1 MKKYLLLIISMV
13 CAVTGA
19 WGQGPSV
26 SSANDTYNVILAST
40 GGGSVATAINN
51 GDITAETFK
60 VHDQKYFCLVITGE
74 INSTDLEKLA
84 TLNIDW
90 NDPAVID
97 LSQATIDGTVTA
109 VGSSFKGIRVP
120 DTYDISSSTIPN
132 NVKFA
137 YSTNYTSSNTSAEV
151 NLYVNEG
158 GMSSAISRLTY
169 HRTYQQDWDQINFLK
184 NRTVNLSGTY
194 TPSELSSLKD
204 IEGINVVVSG
214 SGNDPYTVDGCTVTI
229 NMAKAGEKSFTTLL
243 GEAKTAMTKADATQ
257 TSICTLIV
265 QGEVSN
271 TELGALNDANLSAVT
286 KIDLSGATIASGSSI
301 ENIALPTPTPT
312 LLQQLILPKDQTVSS
327 TLAATLASI
336 TSLDYAYSPS
346 SDGTATGPNQA
357 DENNT
362 STYSY
367 NPAKNTI
374 ADYVWVNK
382 AGGLKQAFTN
392 EEQLRNSFYIKVA
405 SSVALNNTD
414 VDFNG
419 LGENK
424 PTNYLFLDFSESNLT
439 PSVAA
444 NYTVTDEIG
453 YRIILPDGWTADQ
466 MAVFAALPK
475 TAASGPARGNIA
487 AVYSYNGTRLDI
499 MEITDSTY
507 MPTALSNP
515 RIVRNG
521 TTAIQVVGGSYNG
534 NVYRSFGD
542 NLLAAINDAQSVTS
556 IKSVKISTGGELPAS
571 SFTFTNNNIETLD
584 LSGVNRKSDYYIGLV
599 VSACSSLQTLILSDA
614 NVLSV
619 NASGATS
626 LTSVNL
632 TGATIELNANFSGTA
647 LATFTTNNKTII
659 GNSTQSG
666 NGLDLSGTN
675 LTSFST
681 AAKIGGD
688 INLSA
693 CDYLSSIDLR
703 QTTFANQWT
712 NPYNSK
718 IHIHKTNDEN
728 DKNVITSLGNK
739 SIHVVNEFDEANR
752 ICPYNSDNSE
762 TIAKLIDEQAYVAP
776 DCEFSATDMTLHEPE
791 DAADGDKLVYWY
803 AGDSQDKAV
812 AIVTMKAE
820 SDLSKII
827 SDNSLGN
834 SHVKV
839 KIVGPLKAADVQDLK
854 DINATVL
861 DLSEATSGV
870 SGTTIQALLAAEFD
884 GESLHENT
892 KFLIA
897 PDGSTRENLINGTSL
912 AGLSSIWSV
921 VATEDG
927 IAKNDVQRHALP
939 VGYNFTSYTK
949 KSGTLQAATVMAA
962 ASSTGDYTRTP
973 DIEGTATTKRV
984 YLSSISTF
992 RDVTISGTVNAY
1004 DLCKSTTVDD
1014 YGHLAWTRPYT
1025 EAGIEPQG
1033 YALTGQDVYGPF
1045 GSCFNL
1051 TTIDLEGAKF
1061 EQTNPADNSAHDYV
1075 TDMTLSYLNV
1085 LSANA
1090 TCKVVIPTDT
1100 SVKTIPADF
1109 MNSSVEIDA
1118 ICIPYNI
1125 ERICARAFYTID
1137 YVWTTSGT
1145 NDPEGTNTKLDN
1157 GAEYT
1162 RGGTTT
1168 LEYATNWD
1176 TTKDVKTNFDYTEEP
1191 TGGSYTFSSNLK
1203 VIETAAFANTRPH
1216 VKDVYVLNT
1225 EAPECHVDAFNTVMY
1240 LGNGGYS
1247 PVIQDGIITRDSYQN
1262 NGFWITMLHYPRQT
1276 STPNVQRYTDP
1287 TRDYSIATGERDGKG
1302 ATLYY
1307 PNQSEFIRSY
1317 VQGTYGY
1324 TWNAW
1329 DPAREFGSV
1338 KNGEFAN
1345 VTLSAYNAAD
1355 QAKAN
1360 TEYSNYTT
1368 GGDNHKYYTFY
1379 DVKAGGSAT
1388 KPSDLMDYD
1397 KIYWN
1402 EVSYSNSGT
1411 EKQHLYPTGKDYRG
1425 WHQFTLNAYA
1435 ANTTLEVEEFRSYI
1449 TDNEWWTY
1457 CPTFDITREQAIILF
1472 GTDDN
1477 KIPYISKL
1485 LYVRRDY
1492 DNNVI
1497 ALNFSDNLM
1506 EHKEAREISTV
1517 TITTDQE
1524 TGEVTAV
1531 TNASQHGN
1539 NNESGVCIIN
1549 DAAPEAND
1557 VVMSAGV
1564 PYMIKPYMPSGNVRM
1579 YQIFKNDDEY
1589 NKLVA
1594 QYNNDIS
1601 TLPFK
1606 PVVNETLYNVMKAA
1620 ENKSGSEQMTL
1631 IKNGLYTVPVFV
1643 KGTTTENAEG
1653 NYPIEGSNYKKS
1665 TSLKYT
1671 FVGSFYKSFLP
1682 GNCYFLGWDSKNSR
1696 AKFYYND
1703 KPDANVM
1710 RWNNETGIICPTAPS
1725 YTFTVSEASGNDPAQ
1740 WKIGES
1746 IGTKTTVNGIETYW
1760 LPKDDLSVYISGGS
1774 TGGAPALKSIQ
1785 EIFASP
1791 EVKADMTNGIKIV
1804 SETSNESVNAK
1815 VYSLDGQ
1822 YLGNNIQSLS
1832 KGVYIVNGKKYVVK

>member
-1 MKKYLLLIISMV
+1 MKKYLLFIISMLCV
-13 CAVTGA
+13 SIGA
-19 WGQGPSV
+19 WATDYNLNDGVVVTDDGRYTITINSATTEGAIASQISTIMTQGSPTWRNHLVIKGKINQADIDAIKGFTTFGTDACTTNNTCTYVIDFSGAEINTSATISV
-26 SSANDTYNVILAST
+26 SDKW
-40 GGGSVATAINN
+40 N
-51 GDITAETFK
+51 G
-60 VHDQKYFCLVITGE
+60 VCV
-74 INSTDLEKLA
+74 
-84 TLNIDW
+84 
-90 NDPAVID
+90 P
-97 LSQATIDGTVTA
+97 DGTDMTASYGTNVSFVLSYIDNSNIKIHLVKESGFADCKAILQDKLYKLQYHNITYTCDSSIDKTSTTFVEGKSAIESA
-109 VGSSFKGIRVP
+109 VGSG
-120 DTYDISSSTIPN
+120 
-132 NVKFA
+132 
-137 YSTNYTSSNTSAEV
+137 YTVTE
-151 NLYVNEG
+151 
-158 GMSSAISRLTY
+158 
-169 HRTYQQDWDQINFLK
+169 
-184 NRTVNLSGTY
+184 TVA
-194 TPSELSSLKD
+194 PS
-204 IEGINVVVSG
+204 
-214 SGNDPYTVDGCTVTI
+214 NDPYTVDGCTVTI

-243 GEAKTAMTKADATQ
+243 GEAKSAMTEADATQ

-271 TELGALNDANLSAVT
+271 TELEALNDANLSAVT

-301 ENIALPTPTPT
+301 ESIALPTPTSLT
-312 LLQQLILPKDQTVSS
+312 SLILPKDQTVSS
-327 TLAATLASI
+327 TLAAKLASI

-367 NPAKNTI
+367 DPAKNTI

-382 AGGLKQAFTN
+382 AGGLKQAFEN

-405 SSVALNNTD
+405 SNVALTQTD
-414 VDFNG
+414 VNFNG
-419 LGENK
+419 FTNK

-439 PSVAA
+439 PAVAA
-444 NYTVTDEIG
+444 SYTVTDNIG
-453 YRIILPDGWTADQ
+453 YRIILPNGWTGDQ
-466 MAVFAALPK
+466 MAVFAANPNCGSL
-475 TAASGPARGNIA
+475 A
-487 AVYSYNGTRLDI
+487 AVYSYNGTGNTRLDI
-499 MEITDSTY
+499 LEIKDGSY
-507 MPTALSNP
+507 MQTALTNP
-515 RIVRNG
+515 RIVRSG

-571 SFTFTNNNIETLD
+571 SFTFTNDNIETLD
-584 LSGVNRKSDYYIGLV
+584 LSGVNRKSDYYKGLD
-599 VSACSSLQTLILSDA
+599 VSACSSLQTLNLSDA

-632 TGATIELNANFSGTA
+632 TGATIELYANFSGTA

-693 CDYLSSIDLR
+693 CDNLSSIDLR

-712 NPYNSK
+712 NPFNSK
-718 IHIHKTNDEN
+718 IHIHKTNDET
-728 DKNVITSLGNK
+728 DTEVIEKLSDN
-739 SIHVVNEFDEANR
+739 SIHVVNGFDEANR

-762 TIAKLIDEQAYVAP
+762 TIAKLIDEQEYVAP
-776 DCEFSATDMTLHEPE
+776 DCEFSATDMTLHLEE
-791 DAADGDKLVYWY
+791 SATDGDKLVYWY
-803 AGDSQDKAV
+803 AGDNQDKAV

-820 SDLSKII
+820 SNLSTII
-827 SDNSLGN
+827 TDNSLGN

-839 KIVGPLKAADVQDLK
+839 KIIGPLKVADVQALK

-870 SGTTIQALLAAEFD
+870 SGTTIQALLADEFD
-884 GESLHENT
+884 GASLHTNT

-927 IAKNDVQRHALP
+927 IAKNDVQGHALP

-973 DIEGTATTKRV
+973 NIGGTATSKRV

-1014 YGHLAWTRPYT
+1014 YGHLKWTRPYT

-1075 TDMTLSYLNV
+1075 ADMTLSYLNV
-1085 LSANA
+1085 LSSNA
-1090 TCKVVIPTDT
+1090 TCKVVIPTDQ
-1100 SVKTIPADF
+1100 SVQDIPADF
-1109 MNSSVEIDA
+1109 MNGSIEIDA

-1125 ERICARAFYTID
+1125 KRIRSRAFNTID
-1137 YVWTTSGT
+1137 YIWTTSGT

-1157 GAEYT
+1157 GAEYAT
-1162 RGGTTT
+1162 PTG
-1168 LEYATNWD
+1168 EIYATNWD
-1176 TTKDVKTNFDYTEEP
+1176 GDKKVKSDFSYIDEP
-1191 TGGSYTFSSNLK
+1191 TGGTYTFSSN
-1203 VIETAAFANTRPH
+1203 IELIESGAFANTQPH

-1225 EAPECHVDAFNTVMY
+1225 VAPECHVDAFNTVMY

-1247 PVIQDGIITRDSYQN
+1247 PVIQDGIITRDSYKN
-1262 NGFWITMLHYPRQT
+1262 NGYWITMLHYPRQT
-1276 STPNVQRYTDP
+1276 TTPNVQRYTDP

-1302 ATLYY
+1302 ATLYF

-1338 KNGEFAN
+1338 KNGAFAN
-1345 VTLSAYNAAD
+1345 VTLSAYNAKD

-1368 GGDNHKYYTFY
+1368 GGPNHQFYTFY
-1379 DVKAGGSAT
+1379 DVTAGGTTT
-1388 KPSDLMDYD
+1388 KPTDLQNYYN
-1397 KIYWN
+1397 IYWN
-1402 EVSYSNSGT
+1402 EVSYSSTGS
-1411 EKQHLYPTGKDYRG
+1411 EDQHLYPENKDYRG

-1506 EHKEAREISTV
+1506 LKKEDRANA
-1517 TITTDQE
+1517 TDQHGTKDSS
-1524 TGEVTAV
+1524 TGVL
-1531 TNASQHGN
+1531 NILS
-1539 NNESGVCIIN
+1539 
-1549 DAAPEAND
+1549 DKPAAGD

-1564 PYMIKPYMPSGNVRM
+1564 PYMIKPHMPSGNVRM

-1594 QYNNDIS
+1594 QYQAAGKDIN

-1606 PVVNETLYNVMKAA
+1606 PVVNETLYNAMKAA

-1631 IKNGLYTVPVFV
+1631 IQSGLYTVPVFV
-1643 KGTTTENAEG
+1643 KGTTNENAEG
-1653 NYPIEGSNYKKS
+1653 SYPIEGSTYMKS
-1665 TSLKYT
+1665 TNLAYT

-1682 GNCYFLGWDSKNSR
+1682 GNCYFLGWDSKKNR

-1710 RWNNETGIICPTAPS
+1710 RWNNETGIICPTAPG
-1725 YTFTVSEASGNDPAQ
+1725 YTFTVSVASGKDPAQ
-1740 WKIGES
+1740 WKIGTP
-1746 IGTKTTVNGIETYW
+1746 IGTKTTDTKYGIETYW
-1760 LPKDDLSVYISGGS
+1760 LPKDDLSVYSS

-1791 EVKADMTNGIKIV
+1791 EVKADMTNGINIV